1 MPHTD
6 SGSHARFRSVPDL
19 IRDMALQRPDAV
31 ALVCGGQRFTY
42 RELDAL
48 AARVAATLQRD
59 GLRQGDTVAVCAAP
73 SIAYV
78 AVFLG
83 AVRVGVVVAPLA
95 PTATPDSLAAMVHNA
110 PASLVFADSSTSAW
124 VRNAGLGD
132 ICLSLEPG
140 SASLDTWLVKD
151 GVQPTP
157 VDIAPDWAFNIIYSS
172 GTTGSPKG
180 IVQTHER
187 RVSQVSRRDLLGYGT
202 DSVTLLATPLY
213 SNTTLVALFPTLAG
227 GDTAVLMPKFDAR
240 GFLALAEQERATH
253 TMLVPVQ
260 YQRILA
266 EPAFDSFDLGS
277 FRMKFCAGAPFSA
290 AHKREVVQRWPGG
303 LIEFYG
309 TTEGGG
315 SCMLDA
321 QRHPDKLHTVGKPSA
336 GSEFQVVD
344 EQGRVLPQGEP
355 GEVVG
360 RASTMME
367 RYHGQSANDDIAWF
381 DAQGRRFLRSGD
393 VGYFDPDGFLVLVDR
408 RKDMIIS
415 GGFNIYPSD
424 LEQQLRRHPQVQDAA
439 VIGVPSERWGE
450 TPVAFVIPR
459 RGSDLDA
466 QEALAWCNAKLGKTQ
481 RLADLHL
488 VADFPRNPLG
498 KVLKRELRE
507 VYNAATSDPPTGV
520 ATQ

>member
-6 SGSHARFRSVPDL
+6 SGSKVRFCSVPDL
-19 IRDMALQRPDAV
+19 IRDMALKRPHAI
-31 ALVCGGQRFTY
+31 ALICGGQRITY
-42 RELDAL
+42 CELDAL
-48 AARVAATLQRD
+48 AARVAASLQRD
-59 GLRQGDTVAVCAAP
+59 GLRRGDTVAVCAAP

-95 PTATPDSLAAMVHNA
+95 ATATPESLAAMVHNA
-110 PASLVFADSSTSAW
+110 RASLLFADSSTTAW

-132 ICLSLEPG
+132 ICLVLEPG
-140 SASLDTWLVKD
+140 SASLGTWLVHEGKL
-151 GVQPTP
+151 PAP
-157 VDIAPDWAFNIIYSS
+157 VEIAPDWAFNIIYSS

-187 RVSQVSRRDLLGYGT
+187 RVAQVSRRDLLGYGT

-213 SNTTLVALFPTLAG
+213 SNTTLVALFPTLVAG
-227 GDTAVLMPKFDAR
+227 GTAVLMPKFDAR
-240 GFLALAEQERATH
+240 GFLVLAEQERATH

-266 EPAFDSFDLGS
+266 EPGFDSFDLTR
-277 FRMKFCAGAPFSA
+277 FRMKLCAGAPFSA
-290 AHKREVVQRWPGG
+290 AHKREVLRRWPGG
-303 LIEFYG
+303 LIEMYG

-321 QRHPDKLHTVGKPSA
+321 QRYPDKLHTVGKPSA
-336 GSEFQVVD
+336 GSEFQVID
-344 EQGRVLPQGEP
+344 EQGHVLPQGET
-355 GEVVG
+355 GEIVG
-360 RASTMME
+360 RATTMME
-367 RYHGQSANDDIAWF
+367 RYHGQAASEAIEWF

-393 VGYFDPDGFLVLVDR
+393 VGYFDADGFLVLVDR

-459 RGSDLDA
+459 RGSHLDT

-481 RLADLHL
+481 RLADLYL

-507 VYNAATSDPPTGV
+507 VYNASTSAPPPGGAT
-520 ATQ
+520 

>member
-1 MPHTD
+1 M
-6 SGSHARFRSVPDL
+6 
-19 IRDMALQRPDAV
+19 
-31 ALVCGGQRFTY
+31 ALVCGERRVTY

-48 AARVAATLQRD
+48 AGRVAVALQRD
-59 GLRQGDTVAVCAAP
+59 GLRQGDTVAVCAMP

-83 AVRVGVVVAPLA
+83 AVRIGVVVAPLA
-95 PTATPDSLAAMVHNA
+95 STNTPESLAAMVHDA
-110 PASLVFADSSTSAW
+110 SASLVFADANTSAC

-132 ICLSLEPG
+132 LCLLLDVG
-140 SASLDTWLVKD
+140 SASLDAWLPNEP
-151 GVQPTP
+151 VQPQP
-157 VDIAPDWAFNIIYSS
+157 VDVEPEWAFNIIYSS
-172 GTTGSPKG
+172 GTTGAPKG

-187 RVSQVSRRDLLGYGT
+187 RVAQVSRGDVLGYGS
-202 DSVTLLATPLY
+202 DAVTLLATPLY
-213 SNTTLVALFPTLAG
+213 SNTTLVALFPTLCAG
-227 GDTAVLMPKFDAR
+227 GTAVLMPKFDAR
-240 GFLALAEQERATH
+240 GFLALAQKERATH

-266 EPAFDSFDLGS
+266 EPGFDDFELTS
-277 FRMKFCAGAPFSA
+277 FRMKFCAGAPFSE
-290 AHKREVVQRWPGG
+290 AHKHEVLSRWPGG

-321 QRHPDKLHTVGKPSA
+321 RRHPDKLHTVGRPSA

-344 EQGRVLPQGEP
+344 EHGRALPQGEA
-355 GEVVG
+355 GEIVG
-360 RASTMME
+360 RAPTMME
-367 RYHGQSANDDIAWF
+367 AYHGQPVHDDIEWF

-393 VGYFDPDGFLVLVDR
+393 VGYFDADGFLVLVDR

-439 VIGVPSERWGE
+439 VVGVPSDRWGE

-459 RGSDLDA
+459 KDSGLDA
-466 QEALAWCNAKLGKTQ
+466 REALAWCNAKVGKTQ

-498 KVLKRELRE
+498 KVLKRELRAL
-507 VYNAATSDPPTGV
+507 YQAAASDPPMGV